1 MPLISTAATCAVLLA
16 GCDAL
21 ANGDASDI
29 GNITTAPGGNAHRGA
44 RLFEPLGCGVCHTVP
59 GLHRARGRVGPSLI
73 FFARRA
79 FISGEIPNTPK
90 MLVRWIMDPPGL
102 ISSTAMPRLN
112 MNERD
117 ARDIAAYLYTLD

>member
-1 MPLISTAATCAVLLA
+1 MPLISTAAICAVLLSDCEA
-16 GCDAL
+16 PMSG
-21 ANGDASDI
+21 GASTI
-29 GNITTAPGGNAHRGA
+29 GNFITSPSGNARRGV
-44 RLFEPLGCGVCHTVP
+44 RLFDQVGCGVCHTVP
-59 GLHRARGRVGPSLI
+59 GTRRARTRAGPSLNL
-73 FFARRA
+73 FARRA
-79 FISGEIPNTPK
+79 FISGEIPNTPR

>member
-1 MPLISTAATCAVLLA
+1 MHLIPTVATCAVLLA
-16 GCDAL
+16 GCDAP
-21 ANGDASDI
+21 ANGGASNI
-29 GNITTAPGGNAHRGA
+29 GNFTMPSSGNVRCGA
-44 RLFEPLGCGVCHTVP
+44 RLIEELGCGVCHTVQ
-59 GLHRARGRVGPSLI
+59 GIHRARGRVGPSLN

-79 FISGEIPNTPK
+79 FISGAIPNTPT

-117 ARDIAAYLYTLD
+117 ARDIAAYLATLK